1 MNFDDIKEEIKK
13 APLQKVEL
21 SNNDNFSISK
31 KTDNVTESLS
41 FGLAKEPNKP
51 IKKKSSVK
59 ADLSKFN
66 RFKLTAEKRKELAE
80 MKYLINGLF
89 VENYHTYIFGPSGAG
104 KTTIMIHLSFEM
116 IKNGYKVVYLY
127 LDGEMGTASKIS
139 EEIENKNL
147 EDEFI
152 LSADGTMKEYK
163 AMLDEF
169 LKNDNSLKG
178 TVFIL
183 DTFKFFTRNIN
194 DKNANKD
201 AMHYIKGL
209 QKLGASFIS
218 IGHTNKDRKSESGTA
233 EIEQDS
239 DAVLRIDSL
248 EDKSKNTA
256 TIKKGGRCR
265 FDVQSKSYEY
275 IRGNPLTV
283 KEIEADID
291 IEAENRKKEQYEK
304 DKYSISE
311 IQALLR
317 KENGLTQKELIQT
330 IKENN
335 PAIGGNS
342 KIYKLLS
349 TYENKYWKKTNI
361 PHSNAY
367 EYKII
372 DTTQQRIDEINSRL

>member
-1 MNFDDIKEEIKK
+1 MKNMFDDIVIPISSIFDRNDEVIVNKDTFII
-13 APLQKVEL
+13 
-21 SNNDNFSISK
+21 SNNN
-31 KTDNVTESLS
+31 T
-41 FGLAKEPNKP
+41 
-51 IKKKSSVK
+51 

-66 RFKLTAEKRKELAE
+66 KFKMTAKKRRELAE
-80 MKYLINGLF
+80 MKYLIDGLF

-104 KTTIMIHLSFEM
+104 KTTIMIHLCFEM
-116 IKNGYKVVYLY
+116 IKNGYKVVYFY

-139 EEIENKNL
+139 EEIENKKL
-147 EDEFI
+147 EDEFM
-152 LSADGTMKEYK
+152 LLADGTMPEYK

-169 LKNDNSLKG
+169 LKNNNSLKG

-201 AMHYIKGL
+201 AMHYIKDL
-209 QKLGASFIS
+209 QKIGASFIS
-218 IGHTNKDRKSESGTA
+218 IGHTNKDKKSESGTA

-265 FDVQSKSYEY
+265 FDVQTKSYEY

-283 KEIEADID
+283 EEIEADID
-291 IEAENRKKEQYEK
+291 IEDENRKKEQYEK
-304 DKYSISE
+304 DKYFISE
-311 IQALLR
+311 IQNLLR
-317 KENGLTQKELIQT
+317 KENGLSQTDLIKM
-330 IKENN
+330 IKEVI
-335 PAIGGNS
+335 PTIGGNN
-342 KIYKLLS
+342 KIHKILVA
-349 TYENKYWKKTNI
+349 YENKYWKKTNI
-361 PHSNAY
+361 PQSNAY

-372 DTTQQRIDEINSRL
+372 DTTQQHIDDLKAMI